1 MATIAF
7 VGLGKMG
14 APMSANL
21 VRAGHRVLG
30 FDLVAEACQEA
41 AAGGVVIAGSAAE
54 AVAGADVV
62 MTMLPMAKHVLA
74 AYPGLLAAA
83 RPGTLFLDSSTIDV
97 ESAREAHRLAEAAG
111 MQALDAPVSG
121 GMIGAQNA
129 TLTFMLGGEAAAVER
144 ARPMLAAMGRNVVH
158 CGGPGNG
165 QAAKI
170 CNNMVLGIS
179 MIATCE
185 AFLLA
190 DKLGLSAE
198 AFYAVAST
206 SSAQCWALTTN
217 CAVPGPVPTSPA
229 NREYAAGFATG
240 LMLKDMRLACAAG
253 EATGT
258 PLALGAAATALF
270 TASEAAGNGG
280 KDFSAVINFLRG
292 QMDEG
297 V

>member
-7 VGLGKMG
+7 IGLGKMG

-21 VRAGHRVLG
+21 IRAGHQVHG
-30 FDLVAEACQEA
+30 FDLVPEACQEA
-41 AAGGVVIAGSAAE
+41 ASNGVRIAASAAE
-54 AVAGADVV
+54 AVAEAEAVV
-62 MTMLPMAKHVLA
+62 TMLPTAKHVLA

-83 RPGTLFLDSSTIDV
+83 KPGTLFLDSSTIDV
-97 ESAREAHRLAEAAG
+97 DSAREANTLATAAG
-111 MQALDAPVSG
+111 MVPLDAPVSG

-129 TLTFMLGGEAAAVER
+129 TLTFMLGGAAPAVER
-144 ARPMLAAMGRNVVH
+144 ARPILAAMGRNIVH

-190 DKLGLSAE
+190 EKLGLSAE
-198 AFYAVAST
+198 SFYAVAST

-217 CAVPGPVPTSPA
+217 CAVPGPLPTSPA
-229 NREYAAGFATG
+229 NRDYAAGFATS
-240 LMLKDMRLACAAG
+240 LMLKDLRLAKDAG
-253 EATGT
+253 HTTGT
-258 PLALGAAATALF
+258 PLALGEAAEAMF
-270 TASEAAGNGG
+270 SQSEHAGNGP
-280 KDFSAVINFLRG
+280 KDFSAIINYLRYLRD
-292 QMDEG
+292 QLD
-297 V
+297 